1 MENNKLETEYSS
13 QVYLQLNNVAEF
25 IVKRNVMPE
34 KAVVYS
40 HAFITGKNSLQKDG
54 WNKSEKIFLSSKL
67 FELFHGLLNNLH
79 VGLHLQAERR
89 KAGLDLKY
97 ILN

>member
-1 MENNKLETEYSS
+1 MDSQNESTFLQISYTIPASLILIQNTNLKRDTIFVERTLPDQLQKMENNKLETEYSS

-40 HAFITGKNSLQKDG
+40 HAFITGKNSSQKDG
-54 WNKSEKIFLSSKL
+54 
-67 FELFHGLLNNLH
+67 
-79 VGLHLQAERR
+79 
-89 KAGLDLKY
+89 
-97 ILN
+97 